1 MMGPVQVLVV
11 GVAQPNFSG
20 AVLEELTRLRRAG
33 IVRLID
39 VLLVS
44 RSEDGSFQTVDPP
57 AGWPADL
64 GQVAAGFLGR
74 TADDGDQAEDAAGEE
89 AADVSAWTWSLA
101 DVVPAGSAA
110 AVALLEH
117 IWAGPLREAI
127 QQAGGV
133 PLQEA
138 WLAPD
143 DLRGLETLVAERG
156 RTDEAAPT
164 NGSR

>member
-11 GVAQPNFSG
+11 GVAAPNFSG
-20 AVLEELTRLRRAG
+20 AVLEELTRLREAG
-33 IVRLID
+33 IVRLVD

-44 RSEDGSFQTVDPP
+44 RSQDGTFHTVEPP
-57 AGWPADL
+57 AGFPADL
-64 GQVAAGFLGR
+64 GQVAARFLGR
-74 TADDGDQAEDAAGEE
+74 IADDGDQAVGAMGVAGAVGDDAA
-89 AADVSAWTWSLA
+89 DLPAWTWSLA

-117 IWAGPLREAI
+117 IWAAPLREAI

-143 DLRGLETLVAERG
+143 DHRGLETLVAERG
-156 RTDEAAPT
+156 RAT
-164 NGSR
+164 